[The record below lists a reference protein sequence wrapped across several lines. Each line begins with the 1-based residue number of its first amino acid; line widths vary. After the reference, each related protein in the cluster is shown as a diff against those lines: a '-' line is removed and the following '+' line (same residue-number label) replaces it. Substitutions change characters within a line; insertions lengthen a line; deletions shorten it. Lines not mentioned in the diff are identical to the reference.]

1 MDYNVQSNIKK
12 TVFSDI
18 KEITNT
24 NVDWNRFNGKT
35 VLITGAGGFIGYYL
49 VLTFLA
55 RNDFY
60 NNNIKL
66 LAFVRNRERAEKKFG
81 VLLESLLLPMLQIR
95 LNVRERILLFMPQ
108 VRQVIF
114 NLKPIL

>member
-60 NNNIKL
+60 DNNIKL
-66 LAFVRNRERAEKKFG
+66 LAFVRTEREPRK
-81 VLLESLLLPMLQIR
+81 VWRSS
-95 LNVRERILLFMPQ
+95 
-108 VRQVIF
+108 
-114 NLKPIL
+114 

>member
-35 VLITGAGGFIGYYL
+35 VL
-49 VLTFLA
+49 
-55 RNDFY
+55 
-60 NNNIKL
+60 NNRCRRIYRL
-66 LAFVRNRERAEKKFG
+66 LSCSHISRKK
-81 VLLESLLLPMLQIR
+81 
-95 LNVRERILLFMPQ
+95 
-108 VRQVIF
+108 
-114 NLKPIL
+114 